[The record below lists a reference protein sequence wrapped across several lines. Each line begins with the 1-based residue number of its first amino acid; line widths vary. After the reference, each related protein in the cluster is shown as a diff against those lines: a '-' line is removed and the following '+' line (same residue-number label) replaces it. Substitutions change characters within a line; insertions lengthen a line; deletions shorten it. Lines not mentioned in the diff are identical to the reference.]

1 MNTILNQD
9 KNKNQTG
16 MIHLNKKEQK
26 KSKSKKKDVNLL
38 NNNII
43 NNFNNNNRIKKRS
56 HKSVSVMNTLN
67 NSDKNWKDEEKIS
80 YTDYEMNL
88 LEYNDF
94 KNK

>member
-43 NNFNNNNRIKKRS
+43 NNFNNNNRIKKRR
-56 HKSVSVMNTLN
+56 HKSVYGN
-67 NSDKNWKDEEKIS
+67 NWHRGWTPLYKRMPQQIRKLK
-80 YTDYEMNL
+80 
-88 LEYNDF
+88 YN
-94 KNK
+94 KT